1 MSLCKNILP
10 YQGNYMNDKTII
22 FQAKTII
29 TMNSYL
35 PEATHVAVRDGKI
48 LGVGS
53 LEDLQKWGEFEL
65 NQQFAD
71 KVLMPGFVEGHCHA
85 PEGQIW
91 DHTYLGFFGRR
102 DPDGNW
108 HSEIKNM
115 DEVLERLRE
124 EDRSMEDPEEPLFA
138 WGFDPIYYRSERM
151 TVKHLDSVS
160 TSRIIII
167 IHASGHLLNVNS
179 LVLERAGIDAST
191 EVQGVFKDEDGNPTG
206 ELISMATR
214 YMIQKVAGTP
224 FFNSMDARGLRRFAT
239 AACNVGVTTATDL
252 AARFDEVTLQAYR
265 EVTAKDDYRL
275 RIAPA
280 MRIQEVPI
288 PEGIAQVR
296 ELKQSNTDKL
306 HFGLCKIISD
316 GSIQGFTARLKW
328 PGYYN
333 GSPEGAWYLPPET
346 LEKIID
352 AYHAEGLHLHIHTNG
367 DEATE
372 VTIGALEAALT
383 RNPRTDHRHTLQHCQ
398 MAEEAHFRRMAK
410 LGICVNLFSNHLFY
424 WGDQHFEL
432 TMGPDRAARMDATA
446 TAKRHGI
453 HFGIHSD
460 APVTP
465 LGPLFTAWCAVNRKT
480 ASGRTLGEQ
489 EKISVADALHAVTI
503 GAAYTIKLDHLVGS
517 IESGK
522 FADFAVLEDNPYEV
536 APKNLKDVQVWG
548 TVVGG
553 MTFQGL

>member
-1 MSLCKNILP
+1 
-10 YQGNYMNDKTII
+10 MNDKTII

-35 PEATHVAVRDGKI
+35 PEATHVAVQDGKI

-102 DPDGNW
+102 DPEGIW
-108 HSEIKNM
+108 YSELKNM

-124 EDRSMEDPEEPLFA
+124 VERGMDDPDAPLFA
-138 WGFDPIYYRSERM
+138 WGFDPIYYKSERM
-151 TVKHLDSVS
+151 SVKHLDSIS

-167 IHASGHLLNVNS
+167 MHASGHLINVNN
-179 LVLERAGIDAST
+179 LVLDRAGIDAST
-191 EVQGVFKDEDGNPTG
+191 EVQGVFKDKGGNPTG
-206 ELISMATR
+206 ELISMATH
-214 YMIQKVAGTP
+214 YMIQKVTGTP
-224 FFNSMDARGLRRFAT
+224 FFNSMDARGLRRFAA

-252 AARFDEVTLQAYR
+252 AAKYDEATLQAYR
-265 EVTAKDDYRL
+265 EVTSNDDFRL

-306 HFGLCKIISD
+306 HFGLCKIIAD

-328 PGYYN
+328 PGYFN

-346 LEKIID
+346 LKKIID
-352 AYHAEGLHLHIHTNG
+352 AYHAEGMHLHIHTNG

-383 RNPRTDHRHTLQHCQ
+383 RNPRADHRHTLQHCQ

-410 LGICVNLFSNHLFY
+410 LGICANLFANHIFY

-465 LGPLFTAWCAVNRKT
+465 LGPIFTAWCAVNRKT

-522 FADFAVLEDNPYEV
+522 FADFAVLEDNPYKV
-536 APKNLKDVQVWG
+536 APENLKDVQVWG

-553 MTFQGL
+553 MPFQGL

>member
-1 MSLCKNILP
+1 VN
-10 YQGNYMNDKTII
+10 NKTII

-102 DPDGNW
+102 DPEGNW
-108 HSEIKNM
+108 HSELKNM

-138 WGFDPIYYRSERM
+138 WGFDPIYYHSERM

-536 APKNLKDVQVWG
+536 APENLKDVQVWG
-548 TVVGG
+548 TVVSG

>member
-1 MSLCKNILP
+1 VN
-10 YQGNYMNDKTII
+10 NNTII

-160 TSRIIII
+160 ASRIIII

-214 YMIQKVAGTP
+214 YMIQKVAGAP

-265 EVTAKDDYRL
+265 EVTSNDDFRL

-280 MRIQEVPI
+280 MRIQELPI
-288 PEGIAQVR
+288 QEGIAQIR

-306 HFGLCKIISD
+306 YFGLCKIISD

-352 AYHAEGLHLHIHTNG
+352 AYHAEGMHLHIHTNG

-383 RNPRTDHRHTLQHCQ
+383 RNPRADHRHTLQHCQ

-410 LGICVNLFSNHLFY
+410 LGICVNLFANHIFY

-432 TMGPDRAARMDATA
+432 TMGPDRSARMDATA

-465 LGPLFTAWCAVNRKT
+465 LGPIFTAWCAVNRKT

-522 FADFAVLEDNPYEV
+522 FADFAVLEDNPHEV
-536 APKNLKDVQVWG
+536 APENLKDVQVWG

-553 MTFQGL
+553 MPFQGL